1 MPNVHFEF
9 YGKYLK
15 MESESFNNFIKSCSN
30 IQRVVISNS
39 TINVDGELDFGK
51 DITYQTQY
59 LSFNCTSFVVKS
71 QGYFNKTK
79 DCIIK
84 MLKAIKQSSLSNSL
98 KQIDMYSC
106 WDMRELKNIFKN
118 EVELKHIQV
127 LNRGENPYQ
136 YEKVY

>member
-51 DITYQTQY
+51 DIPYKTQY
-59 LSFNCTSFVVKS
+59 LSFDCTFFDF
-71 QGYFNKTK
+71 Y
-79 DCIIK
+79 
-84 MLKAIKQSSLSNSL
+84 
-98 KQIDMYSC
+98 
-106 WDMRELKNIFKN
+106 N
-118 EVELKHIQV
+118 EDH
-127 LNRGENPYQ
+127 YD
-136 YEKVY
+136 

>member
-51 DITYQTQY
+51 DIPYKTQY
-59 LSFNCTSFVVKS
+59 LSFYYTRFGVYNKS
-71 QGYFNKTK
+71 EFYRTE
-79 DCIIK
+79 DDIIK
-84 MLKAIKQSSLSNSL
+84 ILKAIKQSGLSNSL
-98 KQIDMYSC
+98 KQINMHGC
-106 WDMRELKNIFKN
+106 
-118 EVELKHIQV
+118 
-127 LNRGENPYQ
+127 
-136 YEKVY
+136 